1 MDAQRRLQLAGGGFP
16 SVVQRA
22 VVDHRHQH
30 LAAEGGQKLHLIPAP
45 PQHGIGAGRGQ
56 QARHQRID
64 GLAGRCKL
72 LDALQGGAA
81 GLLPGR
87 EHRIADGIVLVPDA
101 ELGAHPVVLGRRGKD
116 FDGGDV
122 QPGKEGLE
130 RFVLGVELAVVVG
143 RHGGRCGALI
153 GGWGLGG
160 GLGRGLGWG
169 LGGRAGVG
177 HGGRVPRGQGAGHGE
192 RAAGNGRGGQGGA
205 AGQVQCAPVLP
216 KPPVPRSEVAKS
228 STTRK
233 LACTTGTM
241 TSWASRSKG
250 CRV

>member
-1 MDAQRRLQLAGGGFP
+1 MDAQRRLQLAGGGLP
-16 SVVQRA
+16 GIVQRA

-45 PQHGIGAGRGQ
+45 PQHGVGTGRRQ
-56 QARHQRID
+56 QAWHQRID

-101 ELGAHPVVLGRRGKD
+101 ELGAHPVVPGCRGKD
-116 FDGGDV
+116 LDGRDV

-130 RFVLGVELAVVVG
+130 RLVLGVELAVVVG
-143 RHGGRCGALI
+143 GHGGLGGYCGALM
-153 GGWGLGG
+153 GGGGLGG
-160 GLGRGLGWG
+160 GQGRGLGWG

-177 HGGRVPRGQGAGHGE
+177 HGGRVPRGQGAGHGGVRQE
-192 RAAGNGRGGQGGA
+192 TVGVGREGQPGGVSARRCCQSRPCRGRRRRSRPPPGSWPAPRAR
-205 AGQVQCAPVLP
+205 
-216 KPPVPRSEVAKS
+216 
-228 STTRK
+228 
-233 LACTTGTM
+233 
-241 TSWASRSKG
+241 
-250 CRV
+250 

>member
-16 SVVQRA
+16 GIVQRA

-45 PQHGIGAGRGQ
+45 SQHGIGAGRCQ
-56 QARHQRID
+56 QAWHQRID
-64 GLAGRCKL
+64 GLAGRRKL

-87 EHRIADGIVLVPDA
+87 EHRIADGVILVPDA

-116 FDGGDV
+116 LDGRDV
-122 QPGKEGLE
+122 QPGKERLE

-143 RHGGRCGALI
+143 RHGGRCG
-153 GGWGLGG
+153 GLGG
-160 GLGRGLGWG
+160 CPGRGLGWGCQGRGLGWSLGGG

-177 HGGRVPRGQGAGHGE
+177 HGGRVPRGQGAGHGDVRQE
-192 RAAGNGRGGQGGA
+192 TVRVGREEQPGGFSARRCCQSRPCRAQRRRSRPPPGSWP
-205 AGQVQCAPVLP
+205 AP
-216 KPPVPRSEVAKS
+216 RA
-228 STTRK
+228 R
-233 LACTTGTM
+233 
-241 TSWASRSKG
+241 
-250 CRV
+250 

>member
-1 MDAQRRLQLAGGGFP
+1 MDAQRRLQLAGGGLP
-16 SVVQRA
+16 GIVQRA

-45 PQHGIGAGRGQ
+45 PQHGVGTGRCQ
-56 QARHQRID
+56 QAWHQRID
-64 GLAGRCKL
+64 GLAGWRKL

-87 EHRIADGIVLVPDA
+87 EHRIADGVVLVPDA

-116 FDGGDV
+116 LDGRDV

-143 RHGGRCGALI
+143 SQGGRCGALM
-153 GGWGLGG
+153 GGG
-160 GLGRGLGWG
+160 GLGGHGGLGWS

-177 HGGRVPRGQGAGHGE
+177 HGGRVPRSQGAGHGDVRQE
-192 RAAGNGRGGQGGA
+192 TGGVREGQPGGFSVRPCCQSRPCRDRRRRNRPPPGSWPAPRAR
-205 AGQVQCAPVLP
+205 
-216 KPPVPRSEVAKS
+216 
-228 STTRK
+228 
-233 LACTTGTM
+233 
-241 TSWASRSKG
+241 
-250 CRV
+250 

>member
-1 MDAQRRLQLAGGGFP
+1 MDAQCRLQLAGSGFP
-16 SVVQRA
+16 GIVQRA

-45 PQHGIGAGRGQ
+45 SQHGIGAGRCQ
-56 QARHQRID
+56 QAWHQRID
-64 GLAGRCKL
+64 GLAGRRKL

-87 EHRIADGIVLVPDA
+87 EHRIADGVILVPDA

-116 FDGGDV
+116 LDGRDV

-143 RHGGRCGALI
+143 RQGGRCGALM
-153 GGWGLGG
+153 GGGCLGG
-160 GLGRGLGWG
+160 GQGRGLGWSLGGG

-177 HGGRVPRGQGAGHGE
+177 HGGRVPRGLDAGHGDVRQE
-192 RAAGNGRGGQGGA
+192 TVGVGKEEQPGGVSARRCCQNRRCRDRRRRSRPPPGSWPALRAR
-205 AGQVQCAPVLP
+205 
-216 KPPVPRSEVAKS
+216 
-228 STTRK
+228 
-233 LACTTGTM
+233 
-241 TSWASRSKG
+241 
-250 CRV
+250 